1 MGMIVEKAGIYFGV
15 MFLLSLVLE
24 LPWSSPK
31 INGTGAIRSYGS
43 GSGAIL
49 LSGIWRGLCARNAD
63 SRLLDAVKTE
73 SPDRVAVLASWRRT
87 AWIDVAI
94 ILFAVW
100 AMVAKL
106 GV

>member
-1 MGMIVEKAGIYFGV
+1 MGIIVEKAGIYFGV
-15 MFLLSLVLE
+15 MFLLVV
-24 LPWSSPK
+24 
-31 INGTGAIRSYGS
+31 GAGVALAITQDQWGW
-43 GSGAIL
+43 GDTFVWVGIGAIL
-49 LSGIWRGLCARNAD
+49 LLGIWQGLYASKAD